1 MWFEGFASPWIAQ
14 VTPEIFSADRT
25 GSSLVKA
32 WLVTV
37 VLFALEWALFGLASW
52 RARVFPVALSITLG
66 GRRPNRVHG
75 RHASLGVPLGLADA
89 ALGVWLNRH
98 DRTVGTGPPAA
109 TTPHSTTETIVAVPQ
124 AGSSR
129 PCHH

>member
-52 RARVFPVALSITLG
+52 RARVSPSHYQLCSGVA
-66 GRRPNRVHG
+66 
-75 RHASLGVPLGLADA
+75 GLIGFMA
-89 ALGVWLNRH
+89 AM
-98 DRTVGTGPPAA
+98 PPWVS
-109 TTPHSTTETIVAVPQ
+109 PSGWP
-124 AGSSR
+124 
-129 PCHH
+129 